1 MVLLTGRP
9 AVNSGEAWILV
20 FLIAVWLS
28 WPVAFGAI
36 VSIGYRMYAPG
47 RWIGLLS
54 LKSAAACILFGLAEL
69 SYGANRSV
77 EIILA
82 ILPNIVL
89 TGAIAY
95 YHWPLLQAS
104 RISRSALLAD
114 ASFGA
119 AIVVI
124 WFGFHLA
131 IPVMAAPFVYTAVMM
146 LHVIVWL
153 RSQGEPVPA

>member
-9 AVNSGEAWILV
+9 AGGLGEAWILG

-36 VSIGYRMYAPG
+36 VSIGYRMYGPG
-47 RWIGLLS
+47 RLMGLLS
-54 LKSAAACILFGLAEL
+54 LKSAAVCSLVWLAGL
-69 SYGANRSV
+69 SYGANDPV
-77 EIILA
+77 VVMLA
-82 ILPNIVL
+82 ILPNIGLIGV
-89 TGAIAY
+89 IVY
-95 YHWPLLQAS
+95 YYRPLLQAS
-104 RISRSALLAD
+104 RVSLSALLAD
-114 ASFGA
+114 VSFGA

-146 LHVIVWL
+146 LHVMVWL
-153 RSQGEPVPA
+153 RNQGEPVPA